1 MARMVLSCLLIW
13 ITAGCSANTRQ
24 PLCPKHI
31 ETPEFPP
38 GARAAHVTGKITLR
52 IAIGAD
58 GSVKNVEATPDNPI
72 ERTHPLLQK
81 YAIENMQHWTF
92 AKPSAAPYIQTIV
105 YDYEFDD
112 SLPPEGGASSLPA
125 ITKVTFDLPDHVSI
139 LTNLRIIDV
148 SKSSGR
154 Y

>member
-1 MARMVLSCLLIW
+1 MGRLALIGLLIW
-13 ITAGCSANTRQ
+13 LTAGCSANTRQ

-31 ETPEFPP
+31 ETPDYPP
-38 GARAAHVTGKITLR
+38 LARTAHVAGKITL
-52 IAIGAD
+52 AISIDAD
-58 GSVKNVEATPDNPI
+58 GRVENVEATSDNPV
-72 ERTHPLLQK
+72 ERAHPLLRK

-92 AKPSAAPYIQTIV
+92 AKPSSAPYIQTIV

-125 ITKVTFDLPDHVSI
+125 ITKVNFDLPDHVAI

-148 SKSSGR
+148 SN
-154 Y
+154 